1 MMPRQSSA
9 LGPRSTGARWGLST
23 VAVSRRCAI
32 LANITDANRSPL
44 WYVYILRC
52 RDGTLYTGIAR
63 DVAARIRAHEMGRGA
78 RYTRGRGPFELCA
91 KRRCLSQGEALR
103 LEFAIKQLSQAN
115 KVRLTL
121 PRRLAR
127 FARKWLLQ
135 QPAAAGL

>member
-1 MMPRQSSA
+1 M
-9 LGPRSTGARWGLST
+9 

-32 LANITDANRSPL
+32 LMDIVKTDRPPL

-52 RDGTLYTGIAR
+52 SDGTLYTGIAR

-103 LEFAIKQLSQAN
+103 LEFAIKQLSQAD
-115 KVRLTL
+115 KVRLIG
-121 PRRLAR
+121 PSRLAR

-135 QPAAAGL
+135 HEAAARG